1 MGLPWK
7 NSIYIFLKVNI
18 RPKIMDH
25 VSIGY
30 AYNSSVYWFLVH
42 KSSIEYIHPNTI
54 MIEKNDAF
62 FVM

>member
-1 MGLPWK
+1 
-7 NSIYIFLKVNI
+7 
-18 RPKIMDH
+18 MDH

-30 AYNSSVYWFLVH
+30 AYNSSIYWFLVH

-62 FVM
+62 FVMQTKVMRKTTTHKTQKI

>member
-1 MGLPWK
+1 
-7 NSIYIFLKVNI
+7 
-18 RPKIMDH
+18 MDH

-30 AYNSSVYWFLVH
+30 AYNSSVYWFIVH

>member
-1 MGLPWK
+1 
-7 NSIYIFLKVNI
+7 
-18 RPKIMDH
+18 MDH

-30 AYNSSVYWFLVH
+30 AYNSIVYWFLVH